1 MLLVR
6 MFSWLTI
13 WYWII
18 GLFFP
23 REDFPS
29 CSDCSLVTYSS
40 LCGAEALQ
48 DVFDVPWHAS
58 CCPCSAHVQA
68 DKLTGLHMS
77 LLKFPGD
84 TVSEQTLVLT
94 FIFSAFPPTMFSG
107 PQIYNLFCRYVR
119 CIGAPNLSIL
129 FGWVFLQWQ
138 LWQSEA
144 FLLKDKDVF

>member
-40 LCGAEALQ
+40 LCRAEALQ

-84 TVSEQTLVLT
+84 TVSEQTLALTYIFFCLSPDNVFWALDIQFVLQICQMYRGPKSLY
-94 FIFSAFPPTMFSG
+94 FVWLGFSVVVA
-107 PQIYNLFCRYVR
+107 L
-119 CIGAPNLSIL
+119 A
-129 FGWVFLQWQ
+129 
-138 LWQSEA
+138 
-144 FLLKDKDVF
+144 K